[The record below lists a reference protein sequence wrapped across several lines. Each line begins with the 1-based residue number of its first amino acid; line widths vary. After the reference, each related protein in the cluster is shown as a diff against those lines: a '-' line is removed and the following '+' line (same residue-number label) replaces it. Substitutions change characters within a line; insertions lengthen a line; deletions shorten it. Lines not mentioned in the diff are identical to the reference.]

1 MAGSGSE
8 AVRAMGSR
16 MIIWLVIGG
25 VLAALLLVV
34 VGNTLGRYTGLTVPR
49 VPPATLSAMLSP
61 HYRLRTPQGEG
72 PFPTV
77 LLLSGCDGPRDN
89 LDTWAEALAEAG
101 WASLAVDS
109 HGPRGFTEFEVWRL
123 VCAGQLLNGAE
134 RAGDIAVALADARA
148 MPEVDETRLA
158 LFGASHGGW
167 AILEYLSMAD
177 HGQVPLTL
185 TDWPEGAAPL
195 DGVRAA
201 LLLYPYCGGLSRASR
216 RGWESPIPVLF
227 LLAEGDSIASEG
239 PCLKVAMRESR
250 RGLPV
255 QTHVYEGVTHGFD
268 QKEKAPLS
276 TLGYSSQAT
285 RDALARGAAFLDAA
299 IGR

>member
-1 MAGSGSE
+1 MVA
-8 AVRAMGSR
+8 
-16 MIIWLVIGG
+16 WLLGGG
-25 VLAALLLVV
+25 VAAGLTLLVAL
-34 VGNTLGRYTGLTVPR
+34 NTLGRYTGLTVPK

-61 HYRLRTPQGEG
+61 SYRLTVPEGEG
-72 PFPTV
+72 PFPAA

-89 LDTWAEALAEAG
+89 LETWAQALAGAG
-101 WASLAVDS
+101 WASIVVDS
-109 HGPRGFTEFEVWRL
+109 HGPRGFTEFELWRL

-148 MPEVDETRLA
+148 MPQVDESRLA
-158 LFGASHGGW
+158 LIGASHGGW

-177 HGQVPLTL
+177 HGQVPPTL
-185 TDWPEGAAPL
+185 TGWPEGAPPL
-195 DGVRAA
+195 DGVQAA

-216 RGWESPIPVLF
+216 RGWRSDLPVLF
-227 LLAEGDSIASEG
+227 LLAEGDWITRER
-239 PCLKVAMRESR
+239 PCRKLAAQEAR

-268 QKEKAPLS
+268 QQEKAPLS
-276 TLGYSSQAT
+276 TLGYFPEAT
-285 RDALARGAAFLDAA
+285 EDALARGIAFLDAA